1 MPRRAS
7 SSVPL
12 VWIVAGV
19 LILAAVVTG
28 IYFVT
33 HKVSDPYRTLSAL
46 DVKAYLDNSN
56 SLRGNVYKLT
66 GTVGAQLAWTRLE
79 GRLFSVE
86 TDDGPGGGDPEP
98 LLIPAELN
106 HINVQKGQRFIFQVE
121 VIDKGI
127 LRAKAINKV

>member
-12 VWIVAGV
+12 SWIVVGV
-19 LILAAVVTG
+19 LILAAAVAG
-28 IYFVT
+28 AYLIT
-33 HKVSDPYRTLSAL
+33 HKVSDPYRTLSTL
-46 DVKAYLDNSN
+46 DVKAYLENSN
-56 SLRGNVYKLT
+56 SLRGNVYKLS
-66 GTVGAQLAWTRLE
+66 GTVGAQLAWSHLK

-86 TDDGPGGGDPEP
+86 TDDSNGGDPVP

-106 HINVQKGQRFIFQVE
+106 HVNVQKGQRFIFQVE

-127 LRAKAINKV
+127 LLAKAISKV